1 MTSPSGWP
9 SSCASTRAPRSR
21 RRISGC
27 HAPPPLRLRPLH
39 GKYAPKHGR
48 DGRRSGRGFR
58 PLRRPTSPAI
68 PRRKQPRSQ
77 AACPP
82 GDRACRRHNTVHPA
96 CADESPDGQERR
108 QADPREIDALQI
120 FEPVEQPVGR
130 RRVRARLELAQPHK
144 TGHPIIS
151 RLLEQCQQLFSDR
164 HRQPTGDPRLD
175 ASLGIDESRGTKP
188 LDRGCRGKDS
198 AGASALGYEATGD
211 ILVRHRHLGF
221 SEQPFLQLARTTSG
235 EGAEAVEPP

>member
-1 MTSPSGWP
+1 MANTLRSTVETTDDPVVGFDHCVGQHRLPFRDANSQDRKPPVLREIAHAVGIIPFTLPAQTSHPMGRN
-9 SSCASTRAPRSR
+9 A
-21 RRISGC
+21 
-27 HAPPPLRLRPLH
+27 
-39 GKYAPKHGR
+39 GKQILG
-48 DGRRSGRGFR
+48 
-58 PLRRPTSPAI
+58 
-68 PRRKQPRSQ
+68 
-77 AACPP
+77 
-82 GDRACRRHNTVHPA
+82 
-96 CADESPDGQERR
+96 
-108 QADPREIDALQI
+108 EIDALQI